1 MLENAHQGYALK
13 MILEVYLLD
22 FYIAFLIENR
32 WREFRAGLL
41 KHVILIMRIIYVQ

>member
-22 FYIAFLIENR
+22 FYLAFMIENR
-32 WREFRAGLL
+32 EDLEL
-41 KHVILIMRIIYVQ
+41 KNEAPHTSQL